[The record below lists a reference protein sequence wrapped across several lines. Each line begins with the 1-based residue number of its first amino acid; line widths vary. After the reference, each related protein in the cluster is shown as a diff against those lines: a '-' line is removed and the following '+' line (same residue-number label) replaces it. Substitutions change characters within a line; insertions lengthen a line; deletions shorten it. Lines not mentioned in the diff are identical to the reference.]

1 MIHRIA
7 LLVGGITAA
16 VVLAFSVMRGDRTA
30 VDAAAPDPTTQ
41 ATTDGDITPAVREV
55 VDTVYVAPPKRP
67 KVVHVTRHVPSQRS
81 IAGTTRQMPRSGGE
95 REHGGNERG
104 EAGRGDD

>member
-7 LLVGGITAA
+7 LIVGGITAA

-41 ATTDGDITPAVREV
+41 AAADGDTTPAVREV
-55 VDTVYVAPPKRP
+55 VDTVYVAAPKRP
-67 KVVHVTRHVPSQRS
+67 KVIHVTRHVPSQHS
-81 IAGTTRQMPRSGGE
+81 VAGTTRRTPRSGGE
-95 REHGGNERG
+95 REHDGNERG
-104 EAGRGDD
+104 EGGGGDD